1 MERHQVEQ
9 RLEEVLTR
17 AVGWIPANELEEM
30 LALVRAG
37 EPGIALEN
45 FCTQLE
51 EYDVV
56 VPNAMADELL
66 SLALAMGLNTPAW
79 IERAARA

>member
-1 MERHQVEQ
+1 MDLRPIEK
-9 RLEEVLTR
+9 RLEDVLGR
-17 AVGWIPANELEEM
+17 AKGWLPDGELADM

-56 VPNAMADELL
+56 VPSEIAIELQ
-66 SLALAMGLNTPAW
+66 SLASIMGMPVSPW
-79 IERAARA
+79 IERAIHA